1 MVSLLIS
8 ANLRERNGTAVILQT
23 LIGMIKL
30 FTDFPPTVIKQE
42 TLVLW
47 VSQPFSQLYLLLIYC
62 VWL

>member
-8 ANLRERNGTAVILQT
+8 ANLRERNGTAVVLQT

-30 FTDFPPTVIKQE
+30 FTDFPLTVIKQE